1 MFCVAV
7 LLTSCG
13 AARKAAE
20 KENEEALP
28 PHTPPVV
35 HPQTWRE
42 TMQQD
47 SQATLSQSN
56 VAEVT
61 DTTLTSK

>member
-20 KENEEALP
+20 KENEEAVP
-28 PHTPPVV
+28 
-35 HPQTWRE
+35 PQTWRE

>member
-20 KENEEALP
+20 KEKEEAVP

-35 HPQTWRE
+35 YPHTWRE
-42 TMQQD
+42 TMQQEP
-47 SQATLSQSN
+47 QATISRGN
-56 VAEVT
+56 VTEAT
-61 DTTLTSK
+61 DTTSISK